1 MKIINIKYYFMA
13 VCLLLA
19 TACETEYD
27 SPLEQFDRGGT
38 VKATL
43 DPDHAF
49 IDLFGDVNTATVEF
63 DLTPFD
69 DNGSNGDL
77 IERLEISMQFIPGDG
92 SAPSDQVDVSTETD
106 LNARVVYQVTDLIDL
121 VDGLTANDLAPGDI
135 FRLSFDV
142 FMTDGRVFGP
152 SNTAAQICA
161 PAGSNGT
168 CTLDITVICPLE
180 ADFTGIYEMNDS
192 GGAWG
197 SQVTITNSGGTT
209 RTVSGTWF
217 GFAVTFNF
225 DLVCG
230 EVILN
235 STFAGVA
242 CGGGSVPINVV
253 TPPTPSTY
261 DPTDDSSF
269 EIDLLF
275 TNNCGFTAGTIL
287 TYTLSK

>member
-1 MKIINIKYYFMA
+1 MA
-13 VCLLLA
+13 VCLLIV

-77 IERLEISMQFIPGDG
+77 IERLEISMQFIPADG
-92 SAPSDQVDVSTETD
+92 SAPSAQVDVSTETD

-121 VDGLTANDLAPGDI
+121 VDGLVADDLAPGDV

-180 ADFTGIYEMNDS
+180 ADFTGVYNFSDPTS
-192 GGAWG
+192 VWG
-197 SQVTITNSGGTT
+197 SSVEITNAGGTL
-209 RTVSGTWF
+209 RTVTGSMF
-217 GFAVTFNF
+217 GFAGITFDIN
-225 DLVCG
+225 LVCG
-230 EVILN
+230 DILLIEK
-235 STFAGVA
+235 SVGLA
-242 CGGGSVPINVV
+242 CGGGATPILTR
-253 TPPTPSTY
+253 TPPTPSNY
-261 DPTDDSSF
+261 DPNDDSAF
-269 EIDLLF
+269 DITILYP
-275 TNNCGFTAGTIL
+275 NNCGYAAGTVV
-287 TYTLSK
+287 TYSLSK